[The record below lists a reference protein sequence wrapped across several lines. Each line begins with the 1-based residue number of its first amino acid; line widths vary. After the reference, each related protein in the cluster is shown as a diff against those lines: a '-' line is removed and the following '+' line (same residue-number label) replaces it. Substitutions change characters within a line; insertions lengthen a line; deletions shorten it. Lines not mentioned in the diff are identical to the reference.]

1 MQIPPPEKARRVGG
15 FTLAE
20 LMVAIFLS
28 ILVITA
34 LYSVFSRVQEMFRF
48 GHNQTLV
55 LERGRAIMDM
65 MVRDLEMMQA
75 ASLPNTENLNARDY
89 GVEFH
94 ELDKLY
100 NAGNIV
106 FKENERAYFA
116 APNLTTRIGNDD
128 YKTYLPPDLLFFDEP
143 PPSAAGNKDGKIHKK
158 TEVPKE
164 YWVMFD
170 QFDRN
175 KDGFIDPSEAAGL
188 PESESFYSGDFSFL
202 GFNRDWHLFG
212 YGLYSTK
219 GARIPNPL
227 VGSLYRYNQSW
238 KMEYSDI
245 PSEIGFLKSRQ
256 SRGYYQKVADGVV
269 HLRLRAVMPDSGRAL
284 WQQPI
289 VKGGHLP
296 IYVEVEMGLLE
307 DTVVRE
313 LAARREEHNPATP
326 YVDFY
331 NSQLAFI
338 TDNMDK
344 LHLFRQLVP
353 IRNARYFGINDAE
366 IHTMEMKAFREM
378 GLNLSLGKKH
388 IFFID
393 NTASMGLEN
402 RREDVIKALKSTDKR
417 LENWN
422 KGKADAHKKI
432 LYPKP
437 FTNHPFNTIDQTL
450 NEWGQDLSN
459 TTIWLLSDA
468 RKIDKPGSSV
478 ADRLIRATAPHR
490 ARVNTIGIGR
500 NPADLDPVL
509 KSIAEE
515 TGGTY
520 TFIRPDISINRE
532 R

>member
-1 MQIPPPEKARRVGG
+1 MAGSKGG

-34 LYSVFSRVQEMFRF
+34 LYMVFSRVQEMFRV

-94 ELDKLY
+94 EPDKAY
-100 NAGNIV
+100 NSGNIV
-106 FKENERAYFA
+106 FKENERAYFI
-116 APNLTTRIGNDD
+116 APNFDDRISNDE

-143 PPSAAGNKDGKIHKK
+143 APTAKGNMDGKIHKIL
-158 TEVPKE
+158 EVPKE
-164 YWVMFD
+164 FWVMFD
-170 QFDRN
+170 QYDRN
-175 KDGFIDPSEAAGL
+175 KDGVIDPNEATGL
-188 PESESFYSGDFSFL
+188 PKSESFFSGDFSFL
-202 GFNRDWHLFG
+202 GFDRDWHLFG
-212 YGLYSTK
+212 YGLYSIK

-238 KMEYSDI
+238 KMDYSDI
-245 PSEIGFLKSRQ
+245 PSEIDFLKSRQ
-256 SRGYYQKVADGVV
+256 GRGYYQKIADGVV
-269 HLRLRAVMPDSGRAL
+269 HLRLRAIMPDSGRAL

-289 VKGGHLP
+289 IKGGHLP
-296 IYVEVEMGLLE
+296 IYVEIEMGLLE

-313 LAARREEHNPATP
+313 LAARREEYNPATP
-326 YVDFY
+326 YRDFY
-331 NSQLAFI
+331 NSQVAFI
-338 TDNMDK
+338 ADNMDK

-353 IRNARYFGINDAE
+353 VRNARYFGINDTE
-366 IHTMEMKAFREM
+366 SHSMDMRAFREM
-378 GLNLSLGKKH
+378 GLNTSLGKNH

-393 NTASMGLEN
+393 NTASMALES
-402 RREDVIKALKSTDKR
+402 RREDVIKALESTVKR
-417 LENWN
+417 LETWN
-422 KGKADAHKKI
+422 RGKADAHKKA

-437 FTNHPFNTIDQTL
+437 YTNHPFDTIDQTL
-450 NEWGQDLSN
+450 NEWGQIRND

-478 ADRLIRATAPHR
+478 ADRLTRAAIPHR

-520 TFIRPDISINRE
+520 TFIRPDLSINRNK
-532 R
+532 